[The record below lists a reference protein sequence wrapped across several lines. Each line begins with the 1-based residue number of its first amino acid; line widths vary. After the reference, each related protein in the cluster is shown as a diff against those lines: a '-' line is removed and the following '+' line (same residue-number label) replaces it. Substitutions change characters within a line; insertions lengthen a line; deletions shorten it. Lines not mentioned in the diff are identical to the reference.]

1 MKNPSVKKYQNKKPQ
16 AYEVDIHRILTF
28 AWIHKVVALS
38 KS

>member
-1 MKNPSVKKYQNKKPQ
+1 MKNPSVKKYQNEKPQ
-16 AYEVDIHRILTF
+16 AYEVDIHRIPTF